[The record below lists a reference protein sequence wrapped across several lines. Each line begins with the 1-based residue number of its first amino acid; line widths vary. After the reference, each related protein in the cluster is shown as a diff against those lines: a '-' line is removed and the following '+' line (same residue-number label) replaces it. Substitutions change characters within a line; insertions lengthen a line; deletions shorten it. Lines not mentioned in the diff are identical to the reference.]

1 MRCPYCQTIMRKC
14 KDSYN
19 GEIVD
24 GYECRI
30 CGNFIP
36 NDLQVARILRKQRL
50 EELNRDEI
58 F

>member
-1 MRCPYCQTIMRKC
+1 MRKC